1 MKLLGALLVLTGV
14 GAWGIALLG
23 VHRFPT
29 LLTKLHA
36 AAMGETLAPL
46 LLFAGLACLRPELPF
61 VGKLVLLLSA
71 LWVTSPAASH
81 LIAWVETK
89 TNPSWQEGGAP

>member
-1 MKLLGALLVLTGV
+1 MTGLGALLALAGV
-14 GAWGIALLG
+14 GVWGIALLG

-36 AAMGETLAPL
+36 AAVGETLAPL
-46 LLFAGLACLRPELPF
+46 LLLVGLACLRRELLF
-61 VGKLVLLLSA
+61 AGKLVLLLAA
-71 LWVTSPAASH
+71 LWVTSPAATH

-89 TNPSWQEGGAP
+89 TNPSWRKGGGL

>member
-1 MKLLGALLVLTGV
+1 MKLLGALLALSGV
-14 GAWGIALLG
+14 GFWGIALLG

-36 AAMGETLAPL
+36 AALGETLAPL
-46 LLFAGLACLRPELPF
+46 LLFAGLACLRPELLF
-61 VGKLVLLLSA
+61 VGKLILLLAA

-81 LIAWVETK
+81 LVAWVETQ
-89 TNPSWQEGGAP
+89 TNPSWREGGEP